1 MDRVEFG
8 DIAVEFEVTGRGD
21 QVVLLHA
28 RPFVGWYTPLVD
40 VLSEY
45 SVLRYRRA
53 LPLGRRFSIDDD
65 AAAGAELLGHVGFDR
80 PHVVGHSYGGL
91 LALAL
96 ARSTAVGLRSIA
108 LLEPA
113 GSGLTDPETAT
124 AGLAPLIEAY
134 RTRGPQ
140 IAMERF
146 LAIVLGERADSLLDR
161 FLPGEFDEAVAHA
174 DQFFQLELPAAAQ
187 WSFGQDDA
195 DGIGQPI
202 LNVVGAATV
211 PRFVQSAAMIES
223 LFPDSVRVELPGAG
237 HLMMAEQPRLLAA
250 RLVEF
255 WR

>member
-1 MDRVEFG
+1 
-8 DIAVEFEVTGRGD
+8 
-21 QVVLLHA
+21 
-28 RPFVGWYTPLVD
+28 
-40 VLSEY
+40 
-45 SVLRYRRA
+45 
-53 LPLGRRFSIDDD
+53 
-65 AAAGAELLGHVGFDR
+65 
-80 PHVVGHSYGGL
+80 
-91 LALAL
+91 
-96 ARSTAVGLRSIA
+96 
-108 LLEPA
+108 
-113 GSGLTDPETAT
+113 
-124 AGLAPLIEAY
+124 
-134 RTRGPQ
+134 
-140 IAMERF
+140 MERF